1 MSTTRDERGRLL
13 LGGVVLEELAR
24 SAEVGTP
31 AYVYDLDAMDADA
44 RALTEA
50 FEGAPHLVA
59 YAVKANSAA
68 PIVRSFAKL
77 GLGADVVSGG
87 ELLLA
92 LGAGIPADRVVM
104 SGVAK
109 SDEELD
115 LALGAGDRGILAVQ
129 LESVEEIA
137 RVAARARALG
147 RVARV
152 SLRVNPGLD
161 PDEIATHA
169 NIATGHDE
177 AKFGVP
183 LARFGE
189 ALAAVAAR
197 PELDLFGLSSHVG
210 SQFVSTD
217 AYERGAEVLF
227 GLARQALARGARLRT
242 LDTGGGFG
250 IDYGAGCPV
259 RPADFVR
266 RTRARARAHGLEHLT
281 HVVEPGRSLVG
292 AHGVLIASVLQ
303 RKTDAPRDDE
313 GFEGGGRDIAGARR
327 WLMIDAGMNDLMRPA
342 LYQANHR
349 VAPLGAPGGPTRAV
363 RVVGPV
369 CESSDDFG
377 FHALPTRA
385 TGELEGALAAV
396 ALLDAGAYGFSMASR
411 YNGRPLAAEV
421 FVRGGRVV
429 ALRERAPLAAWA
441 AEALALRE
449 E

>member
-13 LGGVVLEELAR
+13 LGGVALEELAR
-24 SAEVGTP
+24 QPRVGTP
-31 AYVYDLDAMDADA
+31 TYVYDLDAMDAEA
-44 RALTEA
+44 RALTA
-50 FEGAPHLVA
+50 VFEGAPHRVA

-68 PIVRSFAKL
+68 PIVRSFARL

-87 ELLLA
+87 ELILA

-137 RVAARARALG
+137 RVAARARAVG

-161 PDEIATHA
+161 PDELATHA

-189 ALAAVAAR
+189 ALAAAAAR
-197 PELDLFGLSSHVG
+197 PELELAGLSSHVG

-227 GLARQALARGARLRT
+227 GLAREALAKGARLRA

-259 RPADFVR
+259 RPVDFVR
-266 RTRARARAHGLEHLT
+266 RVRARARAHGLEHLT
-281 HVVEPGRSLVG
+281 HVIEPGRSLVG
-292 AHGVLIASVLQ
+292 AHGVLLASVLQ
-303 RKTDAPRDDE
+303 RKTDAR
-313 GFEGGGRDIAGARR
+313 EGGERERGERTPDARR

-349 VAPLGAPGGPTRAV
+349 VAPLGAPGGPSAPV

-377 FHALPTRA
+377 FHALPTR
-385 TGELEGALAAV
+385 EGGAV

-421 FVRGGRVV
+421 FLRGGRVV

-441 AEALALRE
+441 EEALSVRE
-449 E
+449 EQ

>member
-1 MSTTRDERGRLL
+1 MSTTRDDQGRLL
-13 LGGVVLEELAR
+13 LGGVALA
-24 SAEVGTP
+24 SLAKAPGVGTP
-31 AYVYDLDAMDADA
+31 AYVYDLDAMDAEA
-44 RALTEA
+44 RELIAA
-50 FEGAPHLVA
+50 FEGAPHLIA

-68 PIVRSFAKL
+68 PIVRSFARL

-92 LGAGIPADRVVM
+92 LGAGVPAERVVM

-109 SDEELD
+109 SDAELD

-161 PDEIATHA
+161 PNELATHA

-183 LARFGE
+183 LPRFGE
-189 ALAAVAAR
+189 ALTAVAAHR
-197 PELDLFGLSSHVG
+197 ELELVGLSSHVG
-210 SQFVSTD
+210 SQFVSTE
-217 AYERGAEVLF
+217 AYEGGAEVLF
-227 GLARQALARGARLRT
+227 GLARVALAQGVRLRT

-250 IDYGAGCPV
+250 IDYGAGCAV
-259 RPADFVR
+259 RPVDFVR
-266 RTRARARAHGLEHLT
+266 RVRARARAHGLEHLT

-292 AHGVLIASVLQ
+292 AHGVLLASVLQ
-303 RKTDAPRDDE
+303 RKTDAVGSEARE
-313 GFEGGGRDIAGARR
+313 GARR
-327 WLMIDAGMNDLMRPA
+327 WLMLDAGMNDLMRPA
-342 LYQANHR
+342 LYQARHR
-349 VAPLGAPGGPTRAV
+349 VEPLVASEGRARSV

-377 FHALPTRA
+377 FHALPE
-385 TGELEGALAAV
+385 GELGGV

-421 FVRGGRVV
+421 FLRGGRVV
-429 ALRERAPLAAWA
+429 ACRERAPLAAWA
-441 AEALALRE
+441 EEALALRE
-449 E
+449 V